1 MQEARLRLAA
11 LEVAQ
16 LEESKAQAKP
26 VEPEVPQ
33 PKRLK
38 RCRSRAARKQAVE
51 PAAEGL
57 SSGREEAEDQ
67 ESGPAPS
74 SGSGRGLKLGSLKSG
89 LQPDYYDPA
98 KEDAQNPFPE
108 PSPLPKKARKSTDI
122 LILGNPPSP
131 NLLEDFD
138 GAAAPAAPV
147 ALMDMAGPDP
157 DKNAVDQKTPDKNA
171 MDSKTPDKN
180 ATHSKTPDKNAVLQ
194 QKTPDKNA
202 VQQKTPDKNAVQQT
216 PTRVPCSRPQTRL
229 LCNRRLQTR
238 VPSIR

>member
-38 RCRSRAARKQAVE
+38 RCRSRAARKQA
-51 PAAEGL
+51 
-57 SSGREEAEDQ
+57 
-67 ESGPAPS
+67 
-74 SGSGRGLKLGSLKSG
+74 LKSG

-122 LILGNPPSP
+122 LILGNPPTP
-131 NLLEDFD
+131 KKNLLKNFD

-147 ALMDMAGPDP
+147 ALMAMAGPDP
-157 DKNAVDQKTPDKNA
+157 DKNAVDQKT
-171 MDSKTPDKN
+171 
-180 ATHSKTPDKNAVLQ
+180 
-194 QKTPDKNA
+194 
-202 VQQKTPDKNAVQQT
+202 
-216 PTRVPCSRPQTRL
+216 QTRM
-229 LCNRRLQTR
+229 
-238 VPSIR
+238 P